1 MEANKCNTDF
11 LNRLLQLPC
20 VLVKGKLWGLPVFS
34 KCSQEKKT
42 TNKPP
47 KRPRGIS
54 DSDRTSATT
63 TTSTGFALSV
73 PRYPAGSQAVVWGY
87 LKATQQASPCKAL

>member
-42 TNKPP
+42 TNTNEKV
-47 KRPRGIS
+47 
-54 DSDRTSATT
+54 TT
-63 TTSTGFALSV
+63 TPPHFIFAG
-73 PRYPAGSQAVVWGY
+73 PRLRRIAAYTHCAPSHIKHA
-87 LKATQQASPCKAL
+87 